1 MNDQTK
7 LMILIGYLASLSIG
21 LDESVQQGKITGQLV
36 NANSKQLK
44 AVINQYFILN
54 MLCDDIN
61 ENTAIDD

>member
-7 LMILIGYLASLSIG
+7 LMILIGNLASLSIG